1 VLISNRNLG
10 NGLDIIDNDPSLKNL
25 IGLNFF
31 KNFFSATSREQVR
44 QLAASIGQLYPTAA
58 VPDINSANG
67 KSGLI
72 WFDGDQNWTG
82 GVIGSL
88 TKPSIVVINGNLHT
102 SGGSP
107 TVYGVLYVA
116 GKWDVA
122 GSPQV
127 VGSAIVEGTLTPI
140 DTGMGTAASPP
151 VVSGS
156 GTATIVFWP
165 AFGSNS
171 NHPVAGLTT
180 AIAGSWRDW

>member
-1 VLISNRNLG
+1 
-10 NGLDIIDNDPSLKNL
+10 
-25 IGLNFF
+25 
-31 KNFFSATSREQVR
+31 
-44 QLAASIGQLYPTAA
+44 
-58 VPDINSANG
+58 
-67 KSGLI
+67 
-72 WFDGDQNWTG
+72 
-82 GVIGSL
+82 
-88 TKPSIVVINGNLHT
+88 VVNGNLRT
-102 SGGSP
+102 SGGSA

-127 VGSAIVEGTLTPI
+127 VGSAIVEGTATPI
-140 DTGMGTAASPP
+140 GTGMGTAASPP
-151 VVSGS
+151 IVSGS